1 MCPVFWEVVQDP
13 PGQVLMRYCQ
23 MLWIACHQAAIP
35 EATVATVL
43 VD

>member
-1 MCPVFWEVVQDP
+1 MVRRNKSRII
-13 PGQVLMRYCQ
+13 LRYCQ